1 MEMVWCE
8 MCKVTDLPLWLVE
21 NRRVAPVPRRAL
33 REGANN
39 GIQEVLLNG
48 TTHWILKVLKNMGT
62 HTHTHTC
69 ENTYMHTHSYDR
81 EKYILTH
88 FIYLTDNRCRREDI
102 LQSYNKQ

>member
-62 HTHTHTC
+62 HTHTHVKTHTC
-69 ENTYMHTHSYDR
+69 THTVMIG
-81 EKYILTH
+81 KN
-88 FIYLTDNRCRREDI
+88 IYLHI
-102 LQSYNKQ
+102 SYI